1 MRPCFTFVFRWKEGR
16 KEEGKNGETRA
27 KRRGTGSATR
37 PDLFL
42 DDAPLQ
48 TPIPSFQSRS
58 VFLKGSE
65 PVYSS
70 GRMEGDAWF
79 VEEKAAFSRSGGTF
93 YMEGS

>member
-58 VFLKGSE
+58 VSFERLGTSVLIWKD
-65 PVYSS
+65 
-70 GRMEGDAWF
+70 GRRR
-79 VEEKAAFSRSGGTF
+79 VVR
-93 YMEGS
+93 